1 MEVIQL
7 KNPKLT
13 SILTL
18 TLIYTGYLAWD
29 YIHHQWLEINVSKN
43 MTWLA
48 FRYYNHGGSFQY
60 SWDLLILTPL
70 YIGLLLIVT
79 RNCKAK
85 KSIIIFA
92 CLIILLILTAGS
104 NADILSLIISG

>member
-1 MEVIQL
+1 M
-7 KNPKLT
+7 
-13 SILTL
+13 
-18 TLIYTGYLAWD
+18 YTGYLAWD

-60 SWDLLILTPL
+60 SWDLL
-70 YIGLLLIVT
+70 YIGLLLIVI
-79 RNCKAK
+79 RNGNAK

-92 CLIILLILTAGS
+92 CLILLLILTAGYNS
-104 NADILSLIISG
+104 DILSLLISG